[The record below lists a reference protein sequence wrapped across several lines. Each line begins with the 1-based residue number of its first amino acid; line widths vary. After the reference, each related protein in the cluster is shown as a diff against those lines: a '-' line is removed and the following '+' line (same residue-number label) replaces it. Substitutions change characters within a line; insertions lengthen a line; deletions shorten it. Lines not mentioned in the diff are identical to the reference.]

1 MTIVSATDARNNF
14 QELVNRV
21 QYGRERILV
30 QRRGKPVVA
39 IIGIEDL
46 NRLEALEDARD
57 SEALRQAI
65 AENDGFTSLESIV
78 AARGE

>member
-21 QYGRERILV
+21 EYGRERILV
-30 QRRGKPVVA
+30 QRRGKSVVA

-46 NRLEALEDARD
+46 KRLEALEDARD

-65 AENDGFTSLESIV
+65 EENDGFTSLESIV